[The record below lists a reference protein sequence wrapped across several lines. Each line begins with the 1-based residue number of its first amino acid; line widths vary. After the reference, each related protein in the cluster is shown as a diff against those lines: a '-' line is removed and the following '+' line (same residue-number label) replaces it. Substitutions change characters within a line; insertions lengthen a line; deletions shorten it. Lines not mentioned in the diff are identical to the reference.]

1 MPQVFNSETER
12 KKKKKKGMTFSVL
25 FAKISLPPPQFY
37 FKEDWKHGGH
47 SVSSKFFSWSDTSPE
62 RRIHKPTI
70 TILLP
75 LKF

>member
-12 KKKKKKGMTFSVL
+12 EKKKGNDIFGPICQD
-25 FAKISLPPPQFY
+25 FLPPPQFY
-37 FKEDWKHGGH
+37 FKKDWKHGGH

-75 LKF
+75 LNF